1 VTQPQSLGAP
11 GQRLAV
17 YGVESPKVTNII
29 EVVEGEGKVF
39 LLELGGSLKGELK
52 SSLKNKDLRFGS

>member
-1 VTQPQSLGAP
+1 
-11 GQRLAV
+11 
-17 YGVESPKVTNII
+17 VESPKVTNII
-29 EVVEGEGKVF
+29 EAVEGEGKVF